1 MDDEGRMRHA
11 LGLADSS
18 SSSSSSATH
27 FSSGPSQAHRPRRFV
42 KDGEIPVI
50 LLNAGRDRSTQIS
63 TMAKQLADAKA
74 AIRNEQAARATAER
88 ALADALATIQRL
100 RTQLAHAEMSHAET
114 LDAERKRR
122 EALDQALLEAAD
134 IRESLEKQLADDAST
149 GRQDVKA
156 LPTRAEPCPVPEQH
170 ERRGTRPNAA
180 REPEP
185 VKWWLPSYKAQF
197 GKNSAKSRR

>member
-1 MDDEGRMRHA
+1 MRHA

-18 SSSSSSATH
+18 SATQ
-27 FSSGPSQAHRPRRFV
+27 FSSGPSQTHRPCRFV
-42 KDGEIPVI
+42 KDGEIPVV
-50 LLNAGRDRSTQIS
+50 LLNAGRDRSARTS
-63 TMAKQLADAKA
+63 TMANQLAA
-74 AIRNEQAARATAER
+74 AEGALRTERAARASAER

-114 LDAERKRR
+114 LYAERKRR

-134 IRESLEKQLADDAST
+134 TREGLEKQLAHEAAT
-149 GRQDVKA
+149 RRRDVKA